1 MKLKLKCRC
10 GDDYHYAKL
19 ETWKGLGFIE
29 IVDDF
34 SYCSTWNIF
43 KMAIKFVLTKKFE
56 SHNVVIRGKDKSK
69 LQKFVDEIKEDM

>member
-1 MKLKLKCRC
+1 MKFKLKCRC
-10 GDDYHYAKL
+10 GCDSHHAEL
-19 ETWKGLGFIE
+19 ETWKGIGFIE
-29 IVDDF
+29 VSDDF

-69 LQKFVDEIKEDM
+69 LQKFVNEIKEDM